1 LKFQTTG
8 LKTEEEPVSSLFDL
22 KGKVAVITGSSK
34 GIGKAIALRMAE
46 HGAKVVVSSRKQ
58 EGCEAV
64 VNEIKAAG
72 GEAIVKTCN
81 INTKEALQDL
91 VDFANKTYGKIDI
104 LVSNAALNVHFGK
117 TLSATDDQYEKI
129 MGANVRS
136 NFWLCN
142 MVAPQMAARKDG
154 VILIIS
160 SVAGLRGTD
169 TLPLY
174 GLSKAADMQM
184 VRNLAVEWGE
194 HNVRANC
201 IAPGLVKTDFAKA
214 LWDNPKIYEK
224 TVTNY
229 PLRRIAEPDEIAG
242 CAVMLAAKAGSF
254 ITGETIVIDG
264 GGTITG
270 RGA

>member
-1 LKFQTTG
+1 
-8 LKTEEEPVSSLFDL
+8 VSTLFDL

-46 HGAKVVVSSRKQ
+46 HGAKIVVSSRKQ
-58 EGCEAV
+58 DACEAV
-64 VNEIKAAG
+64 ASEIKSKG
-72 GEAIVKTCN
+72 GEAVVRTCN
-81 INTKEALQDL
+81 INSKEALQDL
-91 VDFANKTYGKIDI
+91 VDFTNKTYGQIDI

-117 TLSATDDQYEKI
+117 TLSVTDDQYEKI

-142 MVAPQMAARKDG
+142 MVAPAMAKRKDG

-160 SVAGLRGTD
+160 SVGGLRGSD
-169 TLPLY
+169 ALPIY
-174 GLSKAADMQM
+174 AISKAADMQM
-184 VRNLAVEWGE
+184 ARNLAVEWGPD
-194 HNVRANC
+194 NVRVNC

-214 LWDNPKIYEK
+214 LWDNPEIYK
-224 TVTNY
+224 KAVTQY

-254 ITGETIVIDG
+254 ITGQTIVIDG
-264 GGTITG
+264 GGTISG
-270 RGA
+270 RGAD

>member
-1 LKFQTTG
+1 M
-8 LKTEEEPVSSLFDL
+8 SSLFDL

-58 EGCEAV
+58 EPCEAV
-64 VNEIKAAG
+64 ADEIKANG
-72 GEAIVKTCN
+72 GEAMVRTCN

-91 VDFANKTYGKIDI
+91 VDHTNKTWGKIDI

-117 TLSATDDQYEKI
+117 TMSVTDDQYDKI

-142 MVAPQMAARKDG
+142 MVAPDMAKRKDG
-154 VILIIS
+154 VIIIVS

-169 TLPLY
+169 QLPIY
-174 GLSKAADMQM
+174 AISKAADMQM
-184 VRNLAVEWGE
+184 VRNLSVEWG
-194 HNVRANC
+194 HGNVRANC

-214 LWDNPKIYEK
+214 LWDNPDIYKK
-224 TVTNY
+224 TVAQA
-229 PLRRIAEPDEIAG
+229 PLGRIGEPDEIAG
-242 CAVMLAAKAGSF
+242 CAVMLASKAGSF
-254 ITGETIVIDG
+254 ITGQTIVVDG
-264 GGTITG
+264 GVTTSG
-270 RGA
+270 RGAG